1 MRENIMDSLTLILIG
16 AGLLLAILIV
26 VYINGYNKL
35 YRFRNAS
42 DAELGQIR
50 VAMKKRLDM
59 IEQLLGAVK
68 GYTQFEREVFEK
80 VAELRAK
87 IVTAGPSDLERIE
100 TESRSLFGS
109 IRAVAEAYPDLKAS
123 TTVIKLMDAVVSVEE
138 EIARQRY
145 TYNNVVQELNTMIDT
160 IPTNIIASSIGM
172 KKLDYL
178 RFEGNLEKA
187 PEVKGIGPN

>member
-1 MRENIMDSLTLILIG
+1 
-16 AGLLLAILIV
+16 
-26 VYINGYNKL
+26 
-35 YRFRNAS
+35 
-42 DAELGQIR
+42 
-50 VAMKKRLDM
+50 
-59 IEQLLGAVK
+59 
-68 GYTQFEREVFEK
+68 
-80 VAELRAK
+80 
-87 IVTAGPSDLERIE
+87 
-100 TESRSLFGS
+100 
-109 IRAVAEAYPDLKAS
+109 
-123 TTVIKLMDAVVSVEE
+123 MDAVVSVEE

>member
-1 MRENIMDSLTLILIG
+1 MDISTYFL
-16 AGLLLAILIV
+16 AGLGVLFLVIII
-26 VYINGYNKL
+26 VYILGYNRLHK
-35 YRFRNAS
+35 FRNAS

-68 GYTQFEREVFEK
+68 GYTQFERDVFEK
-80 VAELRAK
+80 VAELRSK
-87 IVTAGPSDLERIE
+87 ILTAGPSDLEKIE
-100 TESRSLFGS
+100 SESRSLFGS

-123 TTVIKLMDAVVSVEE
+123 TTVNKLMDAIISVED

-160 IPTNIIASSIGM
+160 IPTNFIAVTINM
-172 KKLDYL
+172 KKMDYL
-178 RFEGNLEKA
+178 RFEGGLEKA
-187 PEVKGIGPN
+187 PEIKGIGPS